1 MITTTTVPAT
11 STTDVTSSTSA
22 LTTKSSTLPEPTP
35 TTGSSSADDS
45 EHTSLSSIPTSSTT
59 VPSTSLESPTGRPAD
74 SSTETPKP
82 MANGLSTGAKAGI
95 GVGAGVGGLGL
106 LSLAGF
112 LLYRCGKAASR
123 QDGNGG
129 DTVNR
134 ESKTEL
140 GGDPV
145 LRSELGGQGLAEMHS
160 DQVIPELWQGH
171 HHDDEWRRQ
180 PTELDAS
187 DTGRMRT

>member
-1 MITTTTVPAT
+1 
-11 STTDVTSSTSA
+11 
-22 LTTKSSTLPEPTP
+22 
-35 TTGSSSADDS
+35 
-45 EHTSLSSIPTSSTT
+45 
-59 VPSTSLESPTGRPAD
+59 
-74 SSTETPKP
+74 

-106 LSLAGF
+106 LGLAGF
-112 LLYRCGKAASR
+112 LLYR
-123 QDGNGG
+123 GG

-171 HHDDEWRRQ
+171 HHHDEWRRQ